1 MRAQHLLLALD
12 TGWFFTTRVVHQSDM
27 KIEISSCGDE
37 GLQAKSSSLAAS
49 FFILQEWE
57 VYILH
62 LEHYDHAMVRI
73 ALKQIDDAYSGSR
86 NDNFTCESK

>member
-1 MRAQHLLLALD
+1 
-12 TGWFFTTRVVHQSDM
+12 M
-27 KIEISSCGDE
+27 KIEISSCEDE

-49 FFILQEWE
+49 FFNLQEWE

-73 ALKQIDDAYSGSR
+73 DMKQIDDAYLGSR
-86 NDNFTCESK
+86 NDNLTCELKQK